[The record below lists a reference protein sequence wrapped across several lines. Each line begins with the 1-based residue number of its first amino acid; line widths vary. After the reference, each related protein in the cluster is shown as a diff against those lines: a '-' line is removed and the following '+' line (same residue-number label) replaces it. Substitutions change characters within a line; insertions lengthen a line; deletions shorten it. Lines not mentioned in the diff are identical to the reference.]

1 MTLLLLKV
9 TITPAVI
16 ALATIAAR
24 RFGPAVGGWLI
35 GLPFT
40 AGPVALFLAL
50 EHGPAFTSRVASG
63 LVAGVSA
70 EAAFVFG
77 YVAVAARRRD
87 WLPALAAGTVSFAAA
102 AAALDVV
109 APPVAVLTASAL
121 ALLLLGLR
129 VVPRGEVRVPRP
141 SRFELPVRMA
151 LATSLVVAVT
161 AFASALGPGLSGI
174 VTTFPLISTLL
185 AVSVH
190 RAAGPAAAVAVYRG
204 LLAGVYALTGFA
216 ATLVLVLS
224 RLPVAGAFAVALAL
238 TLSIQLGSLRV
249 VRRSSVATT

>member
-1 MTLLLLKV
+1 MVLFLLKL
-9 TITPAVI
+9 TITPVVI
-16 ALATIAAR
+16 ALATVVAR

-40 AGPVALFLAL
+40 AGPVALFVAL
-50 EHGPAFTSRVASG
+50 EHGPAFASRVAAG
-63 LVAGVSA
+63 MVAGVSA

-77 YVAVAARRRD
+77 YVAVAVRGRH

-102 AAALDVV
+102 AAALAAA
-109 APPVAVLTASAL
+109 APPLAVLVASAL
-121 ALLLLGLR
+121 GLLFVGMR
-129 VVPRGEVRVPRP
+129 VVPRTAMLASRS

-151 LATSLVVAVT
+151 LATGLVLAIT
-161 AFASALGPGLSGI
+161 GFASVLGPGISGM

-190 RAAGPAAAVAVYRG
+190 RSAGPAAAVAVYRG
-204 LLAGVYALTGFA
+204 LLAGVFALMGFA
-216 ATLVLVLS
+216 TTLVLVVS
-224 RLPVAGAFAVALAL
+224 RLPVAGAFALALAL

-249 VRRSSVATT
+249 VRRTVAA